1 MRWENDPLSPS
12 GSGRRNMAM
21 KRILLLTVATLL
33 LGLLLGSAVLAQGTT
48 EMTAATVMETTPAG
62 DLAPSGGPA
71 ILLPVA
77 ALLLGSGV
85 LTYAILRRRL

>member
-1 MRWENDPLSPS
+1 
-12 GSGRRNMAM
+12 M

-33 LGLLLGSAVLAQGTT
+33 LGLLLSSVVLAQGTT

-85 LTYAILRRRL
+85 MTYAILRRRL